1 MDIKKWK
8 FRSGIIMISI
18 SVMIFL
24 MLIAIPFLSMGS
36 GIKISLSTAFL
47 IAGEGLFWIG
57 IVLIGK
63 EVYLKFKS
71 KLMSG
76 EWLDKKKT
84 DENDNIHQ

>member
-1 MDIKKWK
+1 MGIKKWK
-8 FRSGIIMISI
+8 FRSGIILILI
-18 SVMIFL
+18 SVIIFL
-24 MLIAIPFLSMGS
+24 MLFAIPFLSMDS
-36 GIKISLSTAFL
+36 GKKIGLSTAFL
-47 IAGEGLFWIG
+47 VAGEGLFWIG

-84 DENDNIHQ
+84 DDNDKIPG